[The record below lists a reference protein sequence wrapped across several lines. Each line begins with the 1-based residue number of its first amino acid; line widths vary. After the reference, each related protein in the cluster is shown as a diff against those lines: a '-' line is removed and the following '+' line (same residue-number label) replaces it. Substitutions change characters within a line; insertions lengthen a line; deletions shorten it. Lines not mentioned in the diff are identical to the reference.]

1 MLNKGRTRS
10 TVTAGCSHVAGAI
23 GLARLIAKQGE
34 APSQGMHVIFHVLFI
49 VQTAFLRNTMD
60 HEPRQAYGWHSD

>member
-1 MLNKGRTRS
+1 MLQSIEHSPCHKFASRT
-10 TVTAGCSHVAGAI
+10 GAI

-34 APSQGMHVIFHVLFI
+34 APSQGIHVILHVLFI

-60 HEPRQAYGWHSD
+60 HEPRQAYEWHSD